1 MKRLEIIAN
10 KSVEEE
16 IIGGL
21 ESALPGF
28 CYTLIPVAHGK
39 GKTSYRLGTATWPE
53 ENFLLL
59 SYLEEAAAD
68 QACVVMAAVKQ
79 RFPGE
84 GIKVF
89 V

>member
-16 IIGGL
+16 IVGGL
-21 ESALPGF
+21 EAALPGF
-28 CYTLIPVAHGK
+28 CYTLIPTAHGK
-39 GKTSYRLGTATWPE
+39 GKTSYRLGNATWPE

-59 SYLEEAAAD
+59 SYLEDAAAD
-68 QACVVMAAVKQ
+68 QARSVMAAIKK